1 MHFNTSLARDI
12 LRTEHLGDDDDDTKH
27 LKGHTY
33 TQQVSLLTLQHGDC
47 LLFIKQE

>member
-33 TQQVSLLTLQHGDC
+33 TTGK
-47 LLFIKQE
+47 FINSTAW